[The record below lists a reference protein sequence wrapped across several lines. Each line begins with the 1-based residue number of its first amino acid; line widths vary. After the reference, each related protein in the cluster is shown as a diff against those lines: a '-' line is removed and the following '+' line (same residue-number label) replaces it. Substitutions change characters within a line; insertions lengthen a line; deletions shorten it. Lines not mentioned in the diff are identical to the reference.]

1 MDEVREPPD
10 IPLGLAT
17 REGVKD
23 GELVDKVE
31 DEEEVDH
38 GQVDEQ
44 LVEGVARLVADQ
56 GDDRQHVAKDP
67 CKISDVN

>member
-1 MDEVREPPD
+1 MNEVGKPPD
-10 IPLGLAT
+10 IPLGLAA
-17 REGVKD
+17 REGVED

-67 CKISDVN
+67 

>member
-1 MDEVREPPD
+1 MDEVGEAPD
-10 IPLGLAT
+10 IPLGLAAG
-17 REGVKD
+17 EGVED

-31 DEEEVDH
+31 DEEKVDH

-67 CKISDVN
+67 